1 MTRLLL
7 LSLLACTPARTPPP
21 SVEGTLSELDRIEA
35 GLWETEVRVCRRHAG
50 GRCL

>member
-7 LSLLACTPARTPPP
+7 LSLLACTPQRTPPP
-21 SVEGTLSELDRIEA
+21 SVEGTVRELERIE
-35 GLWETEVRVCRRHAG
+35 VRALRIEIEKCRRHAG